1 MNAVRCYI
9 NGRQDRWDECLPQI
23 ASALRASVNRS
34 TGFTPNRLMLGREV
48 NTPLNLMYPQGAT
61 NSPGGTCDDYVTKL
75 EADIQ
80 QAHIQARETLKV
92 SQKRM
97 KKDYDIKAR
106 RYTYKQG
113 DAVYILDK
121 ASIKGRSDKLR
132 SPWKGPGLVK
142 AVLTPYLVEVQLRG
156 RSMVLNHDSL
166 KPCRDGTLPVWLSKA
181 RGKLG
186 EQPVFCKCHQPARG
200 DMVQCGVCLEWFHC
214 DCVGMTLS
222 EARVLPEYLCTE
234 CRDGK

>member
-1 MNAVRCYI
+1 MPITHYDGPGRNFESNLFASVCKLLHVQKYRTTPYHPSANGQVERYNRTLMNAVRCYI

-80 QAHIQARETLKV
+80 QAHTQARETLKV

-106 RYTYKQG
+106 RYIYKQG

-186 EQPVFCKCHQPARG
+186 
-200 DMVQCGVCLEWFHC
+200 
-214 DCVGMTLS
+214 
-222 EARVLPEYLCTE
+222 
-234 CRDGK
+234 